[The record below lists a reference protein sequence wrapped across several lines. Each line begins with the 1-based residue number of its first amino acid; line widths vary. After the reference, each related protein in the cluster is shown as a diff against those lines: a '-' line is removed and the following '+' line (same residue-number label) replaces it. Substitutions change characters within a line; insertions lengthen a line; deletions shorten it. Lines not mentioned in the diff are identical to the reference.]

1 MGVGGSVELPKHF
14 ADITKCTF
22 STLYLSFLMIII
34 GPKTRVESVVK
45 AYNEGEYD
53 FGIDH
58 NVIMNITGYEV
69 DDAKDLVKAHQ
80 KNDSGM

>member
-14 ADITKCTF
+14 SDITKCT
-22 STLYLSFLMIII
+22 SYLCYLVLGLLFV

-53 FGIDH
+53 FGIDY
-58 NVIMNITGYEV
+58 NVIMNITGYEA
-69 DDAKDLVKAHQ
+69 DDAKELVKAHQ